1 MAVDL
6 SRIAA
11 RIRER
16 NERELARIELKKTA
30 AMIEVERLRREFVRI
45 DPSIR
50 KIVLLGS
57 LAEDRVT
64 RIDFDIDLA
73 VSSDRYL
80 SLVSASLDSTF
91 PVDCVDIDAL
101 PPEYCASVERHGR
114 VLHEA

>member
-16 NERELARIELKKTA
+16 NERERARIESKKA
-30 AMIEVERLRREFVRI
+30 DAMVEVERLRREFMRI
-45 DPSIR
+45 DPTIR
-50 KIVLLGS
+50 KIVLFGS

-101 PPEYCASVERHGR
+101 PPGYRAGIERYGR